1 MGISLRRALVTATVA
16 TATGLS
22 AFVAATPAAAA
33 TTIER
38 LCDAPSAPH
47 AMSCLAERRTGIQPD
62 ATIAYGPSDLRSAYK
77 LPSGGGAGTTIAI
90 VDAYDDPHA
99 ASDLAKYRSYYG
111 LPALASGQFRKVNQ
125 YGQTSPLPSP
135 DEGWAGEISLDLDMV
150 SAVAPKANIILVEA
164 DSAYGSDLFT
174 AVDRAVAM
182 GAKYV
187 SLSWGGDED
196 PSQTTDDAHLNHPGV
211 AITASTGDYGTGAQ
225 FPATSKYVTAVGGT
239 SLKKSTASRGWSET
253 AWSGAGSGCSA
264 YDAKAAWQNV
274 STGCGRRAEA
284 DVSAVADPNTGVA
297 VYQTYGGAGW
307 YVYGGTSVSAPIIAS
322 VYALAGKPAAADYP
336 ASYPYAHASKLFDV
350 TSGSNGS
357 CGTSMCTART
367 GWDGPT
373 GLGTPNGTAA
383 FAPST
388 VAVTNPGARSNDVA
402 DTVGVQ
408 LSASGGAGPYTWSAS
423 GLPAG
428 LSISSAGKITGAPTA
443 VGTSTVT
450 VTARDAGGR
459 TGTASFTW
467 TVRTNVCAAGQLL
480 DNPGFETGTPTGWS
494 TGAGVVS
501 PAGVDNAANSGAYY
515 AWLDGYG
522 SAHTDTL
529 SQSVAVPH
537 RCGTFTLSFA
547 LRVTTEEKSATP
559 YDTLTVKA
567 NGTTL
572 ATYSNADASDGYVL
586 RTFTLTGLADTT
598 VTVSFTGT
606 EDSSVPTSFLVD
618 DVAADAS

>member
-1 MGISLRRALVTATVA
+1 MGNPLRRALITATVA
-16 TATGLS
+16 TATGLA
-22 AFVAATPAAAA
+22 AFGTATPAAAA
-33 TTIER
+33 PTTQR
-38 LCDAPSAPH
+38 VCDTPSGAH
-47 AMSCLAERRTGIQPD
+47 ARSCLAVRRTGIQPA
-62 ATIAYGPSDLRSAYK
+62 ATIAYGPADLRGAYK
-77 LPSGGGAGTTIAI
+77 LPSGGGAGATIAI

-125 YGQTSPLPSP
+125 TGGTSPLPAA

-164 DSAYGSDLFT
+164 DSNYDTDLFAAVDT
-174 AVDRAVAM
+174 AVRL

-187 SLSWGGDED
+187 SLSWGGGED
-196 PSQTTDDAHLNHPGV
+196 SSQTSLDSHLNHPGV
-211 AITASTGDYGTGAQ
+211 AITASTGDYGTGASY
-225 FPATSKYVTAVGGT
+225 PATSKYVTAVGGT
-239 SLKKSTASRGWSET
+239 SLKKSTNSRGWSET

-264 YDAKAAWQNV
+264 YDAKPAWQTV
-274 STGCGRRAEA
+274 STGCGKRAEA
-284 DVSAVADPNTGVA
+284 DVAAVADPNTGVA
-297 VYQTYGGAGW
+297 VYQTYGGSGW
-307 YVYGGTSVSAPIIAS
+307 YVYGGTSASAPIIAS
-322 VYALAGKPAAADYP
+322 VYALAGKTTTADYP
-336 ASYPYAHASKLFDV
+336 AAYPYAHASKLFDV

-357 CGTSMCTART
+357 CGAPMCTART

-388 VAVTNPGARSNDVA
+388 VTVKNPGTQANDVA

-423 GLPAG
+423 NLPAG
-428 LSISSAGKITGAPTA
+428 LSISAAGKITGSPTT

-459 TGTASFTW
+459 TASTSFSW

-480 DNPGFETGTPTGWS
+480 TNPGFENGATGWT
-494 TGAGVVS
+494 TGPGVVA
-501 PAGVDNAANSGAYY
+501 PDGVDNAAHSGSAY

-522 SAHTDTL
+522 TTHTDTL
-529 SQSVAVPH
+529 TQSVQVPH
-537 RCGTFTLSFA
+537 RCGTFTVSFQ
-547 LRVTTEEKSATP
+547 LRVTTEEKSASP

-567 NGTTL
+567 NSTTL

-598 VTVSFTGT
+598 VTLSFTGT
-606 EDSSVPTSFLVD
+606 EDSSVPTSFLID
-618 DVAADAS
+618 DVAADVS